1 MAMANVRAPRR
12 GAASDPARAPW
23 STAVAAGV
31 MAFAA
36 GAVAAGFSGRRQ
48 SSPPDRTKRSDQ
60 SQPPDQTH
68 KDEPAGRAKRES
80 GRGRHAKTPS
90 EIPARGWKDILL
102 RVYNNIGEDRVMLVA
117 AGVTFYSL
125 LAIFPAIAAL
135 VALYGF
141 FADPSQIASHLDAAS
156 GVLPSGALEVIR
168 DQMNRV
174 ASQGG
179 TKLGVAFIIGF
190 LISLWS
196 ANAGMKSIFDALN
209 LVYDEPEKRGFI
221 KLNLVSLAF
230 TVAGIVFVLI
240 AIACIVALPAVFSAT
255 GSNGPMALIAKIAR
269 WPILLIVIGL
279 ALAVIYRY
287 GPSREEPKWR
297 WITWGSAFA
306 AVGWVVVSIL
316 FGLYTTHFAD
326 YNKTY
331 GSLGAIIAFMF
342 WLWLATTVILLGA
355 EIDAEMEHQTV
366 RDTTTGGQKP
376 LGTRGA
382 KMADTVGAAQS

>member
-1 MAMANVRAPRR
+1 MAVSNVRALRR
-12 GAASDPARAPW
+12 GASADAAPAPW
-23 STAVAAGV
+23 STAFAAGL

-36 GAVAAGFSGRRQ
+36 GLMAAGFSRRRQ
-48 SSPPDRTKRSDQ
+48 PTRPDRT
-60 SQPPDQTH
+60 QPPDQTR
-68 KDEPAGRAKRES
+68 KDAPAAQAKRER
-80 GRGRHAKTPS
+80 GRGRHASTPS
-90 EIPARGWKDILL
+90 DIPARGWKDILL
-102 RVYNNIGEDRVMLVA
+102 RVYHNIGEDRVMLVA

-141 FADPSQIASHLDAAS
+141 FADPASIASHLDAAS
-156 GVLPSGALEVIR
+156 GVLPSGALDVIR
-168 DQMNRV
+168 DQMTRV
-174 ASQGG
+174 ASQGN
-179 TKLGVAFIIGF
+179 TKLSVAFIIGF

-221 KLNLVSLAF
+221 RLNLVSLCF
-230 TVAGIVFVLI
+230 TIAAIVFVLL
-240 AIACIVALPAVFSAT
+240 AIACIVALPAVFSST
-255 GSNGPMALIAKIAR
+255 GSNGAMAFIAKIAR
-269 WPILLIVIGL
+269 WPVLLIVIGL
-279 ALAVIYRY
+279 ALAAIYRY

-297 WITWGSAFA
+297 WITWGSGFA
-306 AVGWVVVSIL
+306 AVGWIVVSIL
-316 FGLYTTHFAD
+316 FSLYTTHFAD

-355 EIDAEMEHQTV
+355 EIDAEMEHQTA
-366 RDTTTGGQKP
+366 RDTTTGGPKP
-376 LGTRGA
+376 LGARGA

>member
-1 MAMANVRAPRR
+1 MAASNVRALRR
-12 GAASDPARAPW
+12 GARTDAARAPW
-23 STAVAAGV
+23 STAFAAGL

-36 GAVAAGFSGRRQ
+36 GVVAAGFSRSRRPL
-48 SSPPDRTKRSDQ
+48 PPDRT
-60 SQPPDQTH
+60 QPPDQTQ
-68 KDEPAGRAKRES
+68 KDEPARRARREP
-80 GRGRHAKTPS
+80 GRGRHARTPS

-141 FADPSQIASHLDAAS
+141 FADPASIAGHLDAAS
-156 GVLPSGALEVIR
+156 GVLPSGALDVIR

-174 ASQGG
+174 ASQGN

-190 LISLWS
+190 LVSLWS

-221 KLNLVSLAF
+221 KLNLVSLGF
-230 TVAGIVFVLI
+230 TVGAIVFVLL
-240 AIACIVALPAVFSAT
+240 AIGGIVALPAVFSAT
-255 GSNGPMALIAKIAR
+255 GSNGAMAFIAKIAR

-279 ALAVIYRY
+279 ALAVVYRY
-287 GPSREEPKWR
+287 GPSRDEPKWR

-306 AVGWVVVSIL
+306 AIGWVVVSIL
-316 FGLYTTHFAD
+316 FSLYTTHFAD

-366 RDTTTGGQKP
+366 RDTTEGAPKP
-376 LGTRGA
+376 LGARGA
-382 KMADTVGAAQS
+382 KMADTVGAAQG